1 MSRTPL
7 RPLFRSTLLVALAS
21 LLLCTGCFW
30 GGSSPFGQDRDQESP
45 TTRAEPDSDSFALS
59 GAGGE
64 ALSEAALN
72 PRLPGKEVGEDPG
85 SLYYLADP
93 GDDSFALAG
102 FETEGAVRSPGEGAL
117 TPPAPPIVAPPT
129 RRPPPAWTPEAP
141 GPEPPGFGVPGPE
154 SPPDRLAEAR
164 QRKEKAFERYT
175 RLVTTGGEGDV
186 QEALREYREAAAR
199 LKELE
204 GR

>member
-30 GGSSPFGQDRDQESP
+30 GGSSPFGQDRDQESL

-72 PRLPGKEVGEDPG
+72 PRLPGKEVGRTRA
-85 SLYYLADP
+85 SLHLADP

-102 FETEGAVRSPGEGAL
+102 FETEGAVRSP
-117 TPPAPPIVAPPT
+117 
-129 RRPPPAWTPEAP
+129 
-141 GPEPPGFGVPGPE
+141 
-154 SPPDRLAEAR
+154 
-164 QRKEKAFERYT
+164 EKAP
-175 RLVTTGGEGDV
+175 
-186 QEALREYREAAAR
+186 
-199 LKELE
+199 
-204 GR
+204 

>member
-7 RPLFRSTLLVALAS
+7 GILFRSTLLVALAS

-30 GGSSPFGQDRDQESP
+30 GGSSPFSQDREQEGP
-45 TTRAEPDSDSFALS
+45 TTRGEPDSDSFDFA

-64 ALSEAALN
+64 ALSEAELN
-72 PRLPGKEVGEDPG
+72 PRLPGKEMAEDPG
-85 SLYYLADP
+85 SLFYLAAP

-102 FETEGAVRSPGEGAL
+102 FETEGAVRSSGEGAL
-117 TPPAPPIVAPPT
+117 TPPVPPIVAPPT
-129 RRPPPAWTPEAP
+129 RRPPPSWTPEAP
-141 GPEPPGFGVPGPE
+141 GPEPPGFEVPGPE

-164 QRKEKAFERYT
+164 ERKEKAFERYT

>member
-7 RPLFRSTLLVALAS
+7 KTLFRSTLLVALAW

-30 GGSSPFGQDRDQESP
+30 GGSSPFGQDRDQQSP
-45 TTRAEPDSDSFALS
+45 TARVEPDPDSFALS

-64 ALSEAALN
+64 APSEAALN

-93 GDDSFALAG
+93 GDDSFAVAG
-102 FETEGAVRSPGEGAL
+102 FEAEGAVR
-117 TPPAPPIVAPPT
+117 
-129 RRPPPAWTPEAP
+129 PPPARTPEAP
-141 GPEPPGFGVPGPE
+141 GPEAPGLEAPGPE

-186 QEALREYREAAAR
+186 QEALREYREAVAR

>member
-1 MSRTPL
+1 MSRTPPN
-7 RPLFRSTLLVALAS
+7 PLFRSALLVALAW
-21 LLLCTGCFW
+21 LLLGTGCFW
-30 GGSSPFGQDRDQESP
+30 GGSSPFGQDRGPEGP
-45 TTRAEPDSDSFALS
+45 TTRVEPDPDPNSNPDSLALS

-64 ALSEAALN
+64 APSEAALN

-93 GDDSFALAG
+93 GDDSFAVAG
-102 FETEGAVRSPGEGAL
+102 FEAEGAV
-117 TPPAPPIVAPPT
+117 
-129 RRPPPAWTPEAP
+129 RPPPAWTPEVA
-141 GPEPPGFGVPGPE
+141 GPEPPGSEVSGPE